1 MKIIH
6 ITNFNERHNGRLFY
20 NTGVRINNAL
30 IRLNHSVLTISDRDI
45 VSYKRSIMDIDGS
58 KFLNEKLLSTFR
70 RYKPDLLIL
79 GHADLIQKKTLL
91 YLKNNFPNLK
101 IIQWF
106 LDRMD
111 EDWKINKKRFLD
123 KIDYIDFSFCT
134 TDPSVLNIQKKT

>member
-1 MKIIH
+1 
-6 ITNFNERHNGRLFY
+6 
-20 NTGVRINNAL
+20 
-30 IRLNHSVLTISDRDI
+30 
-45 VSYKRSIMDIDGS
+45 MDIDGS

-79 GHADLIQKKTLL
+79 GHADLIKRETLM
-91 YLKNNFPNLK
+91 YLKNNHPNLK

-111 EDWKINKKRFLD
+111 ENWKMNKKRFLD

-134 TDPSVLNIQKKT
+134 THPSVLNIKKT